1 MDSPPESTS
10 GSDKLDPT
18 PSRKRRKVASSAAA
32 PPAPVIPSIEESA
45 IMDPSP
51 ITPSAAAADHS
62 MAALLSVLAANK
74 SCSPGPSNF

>member
-10 GSDKLDPT
+10 GSDRLDPT
-18 PSRKRRKVASSAAA
+18 PSRKRRKVAAPAA